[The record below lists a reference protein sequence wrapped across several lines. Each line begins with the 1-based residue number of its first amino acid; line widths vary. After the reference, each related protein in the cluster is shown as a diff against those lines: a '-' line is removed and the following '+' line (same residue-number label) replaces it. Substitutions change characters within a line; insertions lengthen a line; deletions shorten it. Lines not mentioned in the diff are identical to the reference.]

1 MYNLFYIGI
10 DKCVFT
16 EMGQHM
22 NINYFKEFVIL
33 ADTKNYLEASE
44 ILYISQSS
52 LSKHIKS
59 MENELGVMLFERT
72 SRSVELTK
80 IGELFLPYAKSIMNS
95 QLEYTDMIRDELDD
109 FRGQVTIGSI
119 PAIAQYGITDLL
131 VEFKKQFPQYMV
143 KIFEQ
148 DNQKLIESLRQKQCD
163 LIFVRD
169 YDYLLNK
176 EEFEIIPYLV
186 DPMVALLPKNHPL
199 ASSETIRLEQLREEP
214 FIMLEEDEFLQN
226 LWERCCHHVGFKP
239 RVSFSCHRLDGILD
253 LVTKNMGVSI
263 VMQNQV
269 SHPADSKLPAKP
281 PWATCKLIPEVN
293 VTVYLCYRKSKP
305 LSKAARHFVECVK
318 EHAVIEN

>member
-10 DKCVFT
+10 DKRVFT

-80 IGELFLPYAKSIMNS
+80 IGEQFLPYAKSIMNS

-176 EEFEIIPYLV
+176 EEFEIIPYV
-186 DPMVALLPKNHPL
+186 TDPMVALLPKNHPL
-199 ASSETIRLEQLREEP
+199 AAAETIRLEQLREDS
-214 FIMLEEDEFLQN
+214 FIMLEEDEFLKS

-239 RVSFSCHRLDGILD
+239 RVAFSCHRMDGILD
-253 LVTKNMGVSI
+253 LVTKNMGVSLI
-263 VMQNQV
+263 MQNQV
-269 SHPADSKLPAKP
+269 KHPSDSKLPGKP
-281 PWATCKLIPEVN
+281 PWAVCKLIPEVSIP
-293 VTVYLCYRKSKP
+293 VFLCYRRSKP

-318 EHAVIEN
+318 ERATIA